1 MKCTIGSFSTGNND
15 KTEPG
20 RPIPGRKAKKMFE
33 WYFSPDADDIKRC
46 KGGVFPCRSGSKYK
60 TESVAEYHGKK
71 WMKECHRTGKIKA
84 IPAKQRIPSYI
95 LDY

>member
-1 MKCTIGSFSTGNND
+1 MYEP
-15 KTEPG
+15 EPG
-20 RPIPGRKAKKMFE
+20 RRIPGRKEKKMYE

-46 KGGVFPCRSGSKYK
+46 KGGVFPCRSVYKYK
-60 TESVAEYHGKK
+60 TESIAEYHGKK
-71 WMKECHRTGKIKA
+71 WTKECHRTGEIKA